1 MQKRKIFSSLSPPKA
16 NFAVFDQYTANR
28 PARMERSQRDILAMD
43 QMRVSTERILTTHV
57 GSLPRPQ
64 DVVGFLYA
72 QDRGQEYD
80 ATKCEVTLRRGV
92 KEAVARQAEAGVD
105 IASDGEM
112 SKISYATYIRHRL
125 TGFEGDSPRPTP
137 QDLDDFPEY
146 RDRLVKA
153 GHSAT
158 YRRPVCNG
166 PIAVRDLKPLQ
177 DDIARMQHALSK
189 ANVTEGFMNSASP
202 GTIAVFQPNEYY
214 PSHEAYLEAL
224 AGVMREEYET
234 IVKSGLLLQLD
245 CPDLAMGRHTRFKNL
260 TDEQFLRNAELQVEA
275 LNHALANV
283 PADRV
288 RLHVCWGNYEGSH
301 VRDMPCAKIF
311 PIALKAKPMAFL
323 IEAAN
328 PRHEHEWEAWTPI
341 KLPQDKVL
349 VPGVIAS
356 CSNYVEHP
364 ELVAQRIIRY
374 ANVVGRERVIAGS
387 DCGFG
392 TFAGFGAV
400 YPAFCW
406 MKLRSL
412 SEGAKLASRKLWGRT
427 EAAV

>member
-1 MQKRKIFSSLSPPKA
+1 MK
-16 NFAVFDQYTANR
+16 T
-28 PARMERSQRDILAMD
+28 
-43 QMRVSTERILTTHV
+43 STDRILTTHV

-64 DVVGFLYA
+64 EVVDFLFA
-72 QDRGQEYD
+72 QDRGEPID
-80 ATKCEVTLRRGV
+80 EAKFNETMRR
-92 KEAVARQAEAGVD
+92 AVADAVRHQSEVGID

-125 TGFEGDSPRPTP
+125 TGFEGDSARPTP

-158 YRRPVCNG
+158 YRRPVCKG
-166 PIAVRDLKPLQ
+166 PIKVKNLKPVEQ
-177 DDIARMQHALSK
+177 DIAHMKEAMSK
-189 ANVTEGFMNSASP
+189 AKVVEGFMNSVSP

-214 PSHEAYLEAL
+214 PSHETYLEAL
-224 AGVMREEYET
+224 SNAMRGEYEM
-234 IVKSGLLLQLD
+234 IVGSGLLLQVD

-260 TDEQFLRNAELQVEA
+260 SDDEFLRYAALQVEA

-288 RLHVCWGNYEGSH
+288 RVHVCWGNYEGSH
-301 VRDMPCAKIF
+301 VHDMDCAKIF
-311 PIALKAKPMAFL
+311 PIALKAKPMAL
-323 IEAAN
+323 LVEGAN
-328 PRHEHEWEAWTPI
+328 PRHEHEWEAWTAI

-356 CSNYVEHP
+356 SINYVEHP
-364 ELVAQRIIRY
+364 EVVAQRILRY
-374 ANVVGRERVIAGS
+374 AGVVGRERVIAGT

-392 TFAGFGAV
+392 TFAGFGPV
-400 YPAFCW
+400 FPAFAW
-406 MKLRSL
+406 MKMQSL
-412 SEGAKLASRKLWGRT
+412 AEGARLASKKLWGR
-427 EAAV
+427 AA